1 MDKNL
6 AAAQVIASARR
17 SLTRLPLLDPALAP
31 ENLSGGYQI
40 QDSLHGILTSDL
52 GPIVGYK
59 IGCTSAVMQKY
70 LAISHPCSGGLY
82 AHRVYESGVTLSAS
96 DFVRIGVEC
105 EIAVRLARDLIS
117 TDVPF
122 TGATVGKAVA
132 EYFPAIEIVDD
143 RYVKWETLGAP
154 TLIADDFF
162 SSGIVLGKP
171 KARSDVPDLLSVH
184 GRALINGIEG
194 GRGTG
199 ADLLGH
205 PHNALAWLAN
215 HLAQQGKGL
224 KAGQIVM
231 TGSLVQTI
239 WVNAGD
245 VIDMDYGTFGSVRLA
260 LS

>member
-1 MDKNL
+1 MDKYRK
-6 AAAQVIASARR
+6 AAQAIAVARR
-17 SLTRLPLLDPALAP
+17 NLTPLPPLESDVAP
-31 ENLSGGYQI
+31 QNLSDGYHI
-40 QDSLHGILTSDL
+40 QDVLHGLLSSDL

-59 IGCTSAVMQKY
+59 IGCTSVVMQKY

-82 AHRVYESGVTLSAS
+82 ENRVYESGVTLNAG

-105 EIAVRLARDLIS
+105 EIAVRLGQDLPAAGS
-117 TDVPF
+117 PF
-122 TGATVGKAVA
+122 TAEAVGEAVD
-132 EYFPAIEIVDD
+132 EYYPAIELVDD

-171 KARSDVPDLLSVH
+171 KSRKAAPDLLSVV
-184 GRALINGIEG
+184 GRALINGVEG

-215 HLAQQGKGL
+215 HLAEQGTGL

-245 VIDMDYGTFGSVRLA
+245 EIEMDYGTFGMVRLT